1 MSNRLTDWYDSLRP
15 EAKKRIWKSVFF
27 GAVVMVAVICIYLR
41 QGQMKPLGAEKK
53 EPAKKSVN
61 ISNKLLE
68 MTITSENEETRKR
81 VAELERQNA
90 ENAKNGANPAA
101 AAMTNRTTGRVPK
114 ATLTQTID
122 SVIAAKQNPGKG
134 AFTLAPTPAPRQNQ
148 PTTPTPTHTPMP
160 AQPSPAGTK
169 TKFSAPPPPTEAGEY
184 YQDAKAVK
192 WGYGGKIDP
201 KDNADAA
208 KNPSTDTGAKA
219 DGSEPKKKAK
229 KIVHLPVGFMAARTL
244 NGLLVPATSDGKG
257 DPYPVMIRVS
267 TPAVLPNGISAQLSG
282 CFFVT
287 EAIGSLQQS
296 RALVRIVS
304 LTCLGKRGEAVIEAD
319 VRGFVEDSDGK
330 PGLAGIVA
338 APKFGEIV
346 RLSALA
352 GFLSGVGDGMSLS
365 SASNTMS
372 AVGPLTSYGTT
383 AQDIGIAAAGKGIS
397 NATKKIN
404 EVYGDLLH
412 QSLPVVEV
420 GNGKKITVWVTK
432 GVDLEIKNYKNFE
445 WY

>member
-1 MSNRLTDWYDSLRP
+1 
-15 EAKKRIWKSVFF
+15 
-27 GAVVMVAVICIYLR
+27 
-41 QGQMKPLGAEKK
+41 
-53 EPAKKSVN
+53 
-61 ISNKLLE
+61 
-68 MTITSENEETRKR
+68 
-81 VAELERQNA
+81 VAELERQNEEA
-90 ENAKNGANPAA
+90 KKNGLSPASA
-101 AAMTNRTTGRVPK
+101 IMSSRSSSGAPK
-114 ATLTQTID
+114 ASLTRTID
-122 SVIAAKQNPGKG
+122 NVIAAKQSPSKATMAPAMPGNQ
-134 AFTLAPTPAPRQNQ
+134 PAPPLR
-148 PTTPTPTHTPMP
+148 PPIPVP
-160 AQPSPAGTK
+160 PSVTGGN
-169 TKFSAPPPPTEAGEY
+169 TKFSPPAPPGEQGGEY
-184 YQDAKAVK
+184 YQDVKAVK
-192 WGYGGKIDP
+192 WNYAGTIDS
-201 KDNADAA
+201 KDNPEAKKAA
-208 KNPSTDTGAKA
+208 AEPGTKA
-219 DGSEPKKKAK
+219 DPTGDPKKKAK
-229 KIVHLPVGFMAARTL
+229 KVVHLPVGFMAARTL

-296 RALVRIVS
+296 RALVRVVS
-304 LTCLGKRGEAVIEAD
+304 LTCLGKKGEAVIEAD

-338 APKFGEIV
+338 APKFGEMV

-365 SASNTMS
+365 SASSTMS
-372 AVGPLTSYGTT
+372 AVGPLTSYGTS

-404 EVYGDLLH
+404 EVYSDLLH

-432 GVDLEIKNYKNFE
+432 GVDLEIKNFKNFD